1 MDEVWQRAGSARE
14 LVTLA
19 EYAGDD
25 RRPKPTG
32 DVVALV
38 RASGTIASGEGGGL
52 LDDDVVATPDE
63 VVDALDSAARAKEVK
78 AIVLRIDS
86 PGGTY
91 PAADAMADGVARAR
105 ATGKPVIVSMGD
117 VAASGGYLAAVR
129 ADVIVAEPA
138 SITGSIGV
146 FGVWPVAAD
155 LLNTLG
161 VKVER
166 VGVGTNAGMYS
177 TFQAPSTA
185 QRAVMARELDAVYA
199 DFTRQVGEARKLE
212 PGPLDAAARGRV
224 FTGVDAKRAGLI
236 DELGGLHLAINIA
249 KAKAGIDDAR
259 SVQVRRFPPESER
272 WQKVIDRVLRL
283 AGLDAKAPTIR
294 APREVREAFAR
305 FGVAGR
311 PGNVRLPPL
320 PPLWR

>member
-1 MDEVWQRAGSARE
+1 
-14 LVTLA
+14 
-19 EYAGDD
+19 
-25 RRPKPTG
+25 
-32 DVVALV
+32 
-38 RASGTIASGEGGGL
+38 
-52 LDDDVVATPDE
+52 
-63 VVDALDSAARAKEVK
+63 
-78 AIVLRIDS
+78 
-86 PGGTY
+86 
-91 PAADAMADGVARAR
+91 
-105 ATGKPVIVSMGD
+105 MGD

-166 VGVGTNAGMYS
+166 LGVGTNAGMYS
-177 TFQAPSTA
+177 TFQAPTAA
-185 QRAVMARELDAVYA
+185 QRVVLGRELDAVYV

-212 PGPLDAAARGRV
+212 PGRLDAAARGRV
-224 FTGVDAKRAGLI
+224 FTGLDAKRAGLV
-236 DELGGLHLAINIA
+236 DELGGLHLAISIA
-249 KAKAGIDDAR
+249 KAKAGIDEGR
-259 SVQVRRFPPESER
+259 SIQVRRFPPESER
-272 WQKVIDRVLRL
+272 WQKIADRVMRL

-305 FGVAGR
+305 FGIAAR

>member
-1 MDEVWQRAGSARE
+1 
-14 LVTLA
+14 
-19 EYAGDD
+19 
-25 RRPKPTG
+25 
-32 DVVALV
+32 
-38 RASGTIASGEGGGL
+38 
-52 LDDDVVATPDE
+52 
-63 VVDALDSAARAKEVK
+63 
-78 AIVLRIDS
+78 
-86 PGGTY
+86 
-91 PAADAMADGVARAR
+91 
-105 ATGKPVIVSMGD
+105 
-117 VAASGGYLAAVR
+117 
-129 ADVIVAEPA
+129 VIVAEPA

-161 VKVER
+161 IKVER

-177 TFQAPSTA
+177 TFQAPTTA
-185 QRAVMARELDAVYA
+185 QRAVMGRELDAVYT

-224 FTGVDAKRAGLI
+224 FTGVDAKRAGLV

-272 WQKVIDRVLRL
+272 WQKVVDRLLRL
-283 AGLDAKAPTIR
+283 AGLDAQAPAIR

-305 FGVAGR
+305 FGIAGR